1 MSGKI
6 EQMGENSGRYLD
18 DSSAVVNIINAAKS
32 AIRTI
37 RTDNLSSTTDSI
49 DIAKMSKGNIA
60 TIYTATLTAT
70 ITADTTTTAGATS
83 IVGFNSI
90 LLETTLG
97 TAGNTAKTDIY
108 GALSAGGTMVSVID
122 KDTSAQMTT
131 GLLTTSQT
139 RKFTGLPDYLGFTT
153 TLSAG
158 MTAGSSV
165 MVKML
170 PLNL

>member
-1 MSGKI
+1 MAGKI

-18 DSSAVVNIINAAKS
+18 ESSNIINICSTSYS
-32 AIRTI
+32 AIKTYSKI
-37 RTDNLSSTTDSI
+37 AQNLKGSSTTVH
-49 DIAKMSKGNIA
+49 
-60 TIYTATLTAT
+60 TITLTATLTA
-70 ITADTTTTAGATS
+70 DQTTTSSETS
-83 IVGFNSI
+83 IIGFSSI

-108 GALSAGGTMVSVID
+108 NALSSGGTMTAIID

-131 GLLTTSQT
+131 GLLTSSQIL
-139 RKFTGLPDYLGFTT
+139 RFTGLSDYIGFNT

-165 MVKML
+165 TIKIL